1 MVPSLY
7 VPVATQFIEVVGA
20 SIALPGVTEMET
32 SVAVLTFSGADPET
46 PLKVAEMLAVPGL
59 TADAAPPAETV
70 ATAVLSEAHVESSVM
85 FWFVLSLKRPA
96 AVKGNLVP
104 GAMVRP
110 VGVTVTETI
119 VALETLSGVDPLIEP
134 SVAVIVVVPG
144 VRVCARPPIVIVATA
159 VLDELQ
165 ETCWVKL

>member
-1 MVPSLY
+1 
-7 VPVATQFIEVVGA
+7 
-20 SIALPGVTEMET
+20 
-32 SVAVLTFSGADPET
+32 
-46 PLKVAEMLAVPGL
+46 
-59 TADAAPPAETV
+59 
-70 ATAVLSEAHVESSVM
+70 
-85 FWFVLSLKRPA
+85 VLSLKRPA

-110 VGVTVTETI
+110 TGVTVTETI

-134 SVAVIVVVPG
+134 SVAVMVVVPG